1 MNPLHKLH
9 SLFFDLPQPDELKAT
24 RLLNGQRRHVEDEA
38 DHLLYMASER
48 LAAERTHYQLL
59 LDLESAQAH
68 YEELKVREKI
78 ARQRK
83 MRLNREI

>member
-1 MNPLHKLH
+1 MMLTPDQTAAMQEELV
-9 SLFFDLPQPDELKAT
+9 DL
-24 RLLNGQRRHVEDEA
+24 
-38 DHLLYMASER
+38 
-48 LAAERTHYQLL
+48 AERTHYQLL